1 MNYPSRGIKTSLLCV
16 LSVLA
21 AACGNGG
28 AANFP
33 MTVGGSINGLTSG
46 TQLQLE
52 IDGRAPITVATNGPF
67 VFPVSMPLGASYS
80 VTVSGQ
86 PMGQSCEVWNATGTV
101 GASPAG
107 SVFVTCT
114 AVDRT
119 VSGTVSGLL
128 AGRSLVLEDDGGN
141 STTVAA
147 DGGFTF
153 STPVAGGSNYAVTVF
168 TQPAGQHCAVTDGT
182 GTMGSNEV
190 SNVSVDCSN
199 GTYNVA
205 VTVTGLAGA
214 GLTLKNNGG
223 SALSIS
229 SNGTFNFNQPVASG
243 SAYAVTVA
251 SEPLGQTCSVSNGTG
266 TVQSSNV
273 TNIGVLCVSNL
284 YQISGTLT
292 GLLAGR
298 SIVLQ
303 DNGGSSTVVSA
314 NGGFTFATPVASGS
328 GYAVT
333 IFTQPVGQTCS
344 VAMGSG
350 TVAGADV
357 GSVAVNCSDNTYDIQ
372 VSASGLLRSGLT
384 LQDNGADNLSIGANG
399 TYDFSTPLA
408 SGAGYAVTVLTQP
421 PGESCSVSNG
431 SGPVVSATVT
441 GIGVACAPISYSI
454 SGSVSGLLHG
464 NSLVLED
471 NGGNPIP
478 VSGPV
483 SGSVGFTFSTQVAS
497 GSGYAVTVSTQP
509 PGQNCAVTNGSGP
522 VVSSNVTGV
531 TVNCSDYSYNVQATV
546 TGLLSGNSIVLQDNG
561 GDNLS
566 FSTDGTANFAT
577 AVASG
582 SAYNVTI
589 SSAPPG
595 ENCTLS
601 NGSGTMASSTV
612 AVTVNCTPIDYS
624 IGGSVS
630 GLLNDNSLG
639 LEDNGGNL
647 TPVVGTVS
655 GTVGFTFSTKVASG
669 SNYAVSISS
678 QPVGQNCSLTYS
690 SGIVG
695 AANVTNVGVSCS
707 DYDYNIHVSVSSLTG
722 NGLVLQD
729 NGGDNLPVAANGGST
744 VTSTFAT
751 AVAAGSAY
759 DVTVL
764 TQPSGQFC
772 SVTAPHSGVVAGA
785 DVTVAV
791 TCVNTYTVGGT
802 LSGLATGGS
811 VTLEDNGVN
820 ALTLSSN
827 GAFAFTTPLAQGTVY
842 TVTISM
848 QPSGQVCSLSG
859 AHGTVGAGNVT
870 TVQLICAGAWTW
882 MSGSKLQGGTA
893 VYNVPGTSPT
903 SNTPSNRYSSLTW
916 SDAVGN
922 LWLFGGASYD
932 AHGNN
937 VYFNDLWKYNPG
949 TGWTYIGGS
958 TGTNVSGL
966 YGMLGTAAP
975 GNAPGSRSSPVSWT
989 DSAGNLW
996 LFGGYGYDS
1005 AGSLGNLNDLW
1016 EFSPITSEWTWV
1028 GGSSTQNAYGVYGT
1042 LGSASLNNIPGARN
1056 SAVSWTDGSGNFWL
1070 FSGNGQA
1077 QSGTGGSLNDLWM
1090 FNSTLGWTWVSGS
1103 NGLDQVGSYGAAGD
1117 PGNVPGART
1126 LSSAWIDGSNNL
1138 WVFGGQG
1145 YDSAGH
1151 FGYMNDLWQYSP
1163 SAKAWTWES
1172 GSSTVSGL
1180 AVYGTKG
1187 VPSVSNVPGAR
1198 GYSNG
1203 WIDTSGNLWLFGG
1216 YSYNATGTQGIVDDL
1231 WMYAPGAA
1239 TWTWVGGSA
1248 TADAEG
1254 VYGTQRLTAASN
1266 VPGARYSAS
1275 AWTDSSG
1282 NFWLFGGEGFDS
1294 GDSGGVLNDLWEYI
1308 P

>member
-1 MNYPSRGIKTSLLCV
+1 MKYLSRGVKTYVLCV

-28 AANFP
+28 AANYP
-33 MTVGGSINGLTSG
+33 ITVGGSINGLTSG

-52 IDGRAPITVATNGPF
+52 IDSTAPITVAANGPF
-67 VFPVSMPLGASYS
+67 VFPVAMPMGASYS

-86 PMGQSCEVWNATGTV
+86 PVGQSCEVWNGSGTV
-101 GASPAG
+101 GASPVG

-128 AGRSLVLEDDGGN
+128 AGRSLVLQDDGGN
-141 STTVAA
+141 STTVSA

-153 STPVAGGSNYAVTVF
+153 STPVAGGSNYGVTVL

-190 SNVSVDCSN
+190 SAVVIDCAN
-199 GTYNVA
+199 GTYNLA
-205 VTVTGLAGA
+205 VTVTGLAAG
-214 GLTLKNNGG
+214 GLTLQDNGG
-223 SALSIS
+223 TPLAIS
-229 SNGTFNFNQPVASG
+229 SNGTFNFNQPVTSG

-251 SEPLGQTCSVSNGTG
+251 SEPLGQSCSVSNGTG

-273 TNIGVLCVSNL
+273 TNIAVVCVSNL

-303 DNGGSSTVVSA
+303 DNGGSSTVVAA
-314 NGGFTFATPVASGS
+314 NGAFMFAAPVASGS

-372 VSASGLLRSGLT
+372 VSASGLLRTGLT
-384 LQDNGADNLSIGANG
+384 LQDNGADNLSVGANG
-399 TYDFSTPLA
+399 TYDFSTPLP
-408 SGAGYAVTVLTQP
+408 SGAAYAVTVLTQP

-431 SGPVVSATVT
+431 TGPVVGATVT
-441 GIGVACAPISYSI
+441 GIGVACTPTSYSV

-464 NSLVLED
+464 NSVVLED
-471 NGGNPIP
+471 NGVNATS
-478 VSGPV
+478 VAGPV
-483 SGSVGFTFSTQVAS
+483 SGNVGFTFSTQLAS

-509 PGQNCAVTNGSGP
+509 PGQNCSVTNGSGP

-531 TVNCSDYSYNVQATV
+531 TVNCGDYSYNVQATV

-566 FSTDGTANFAT
+566 FSTDASAYFAT
-577 AVASG
+577 PIASG
-582 SAYNVTI
+582 SAYHVTI
-589 SSAPPG
+589 LSSPAG
-595 ENCTLS
+595 ENCTVS
-601 NGSGTMASSTV
+601 SGSGTIASSNVLATI
-612 AVTVNCTPIDYS
+612 NCTPIDYS

-630 GLLNDNSLG
+630 GLITG
-639 LEDNGGNL
+639 RTITLEDNGGNA
-647 TPVVGTVS
+647 TPVSGPVS
-655 GTVGFTFSTKVASG
+655 GSVGFTFSTGVASG
-669 SNYAVSISS
+669 SNYTVSISA
-678 QPVGQNCSLTYS
+678 QPVGQSCSLTNS
-690 SGIVG
+690 SGIVA
-695 AANVTNVGVSCS
+695 AANVTNVGVSCA
-707 DYDYNIHVSVSSLTG
+707 DIDYNIGVSVSGLSG
-722 NGLVLQD
+722 NGLVLED
-729 NGGDNLPVAANGGST
+729 NGGDNLSVAPSGGST

-751 AVAAGSAY
+751 AVASGSAY

-764 TQPSGQFC
+764 TQPTGQIC
-772 SVTAPHSGVVAGA
+772 SVTAPHSGTVTGA
-785 DVTVAV
+785 NVTVAL
-791 TCVNTYTVGGT
+791 TCANTYTIGGT
-802 LSGLATGGS
+802 LSGLTTGS
-811 VTLEDNGVN
+811 VVLADNGGN

-827 GAFAFTTPLAQGTVY
+827 GTFAFTTPLAQGTTYAV
-842 TVTISM
+842 TVST
-848 QPSGQVCSLSG
+848 QPSGQVCTLS
-859 AHGTVGAGNVT
+859 AASGTVGAGNVT
-870 TVQLICAGAWTW
+870 TVRLICAGAWTW
-882 MSGSKLQGGTA
+882 MSGSKIQGGTA
-893 VYNVPGTSPT
+893 VYSMPGTLPA
-903 SNTPSNRYSSLTW
+903 SNTPGNRYSSLTW
-916 SDAVGN
+916 SDAAGN

-932 AHGNN
+932 THGNN

-949 TGWTYIGGS
+949 TGWTWISGS
-958 TGTNVSGL
+958 TGTNVSGA
-966 YGMLGTAAP
+966 YGTLGTAAS

-1005 AGSLGNLNDLW
+1005 AGTLGNLNDLW
-1016 EFSPITSEWTWV
+1016 EFNPTTGEWTWI

-1042 LGSASLNNIPGARN
+1042 RGTASLSNVPGARN
-1056 SAVSWTDGSGNFWL
+1056 SAVSWTDHSGNFWL

-1077 QSGTGGSLNDLWM
+1077 QSGTGGSLNDLWT
-1090 FNSTLGWTWVSGS
+1090 FNPTLGWTWVSGS
-1103 NGLDQVGSYGAAGD
+1103 NGLDAVGSYGAAGD
-1117 PGNVPGART
+1117 PGNMPGART

-1163 SAKAWTWES
+1163 TAGAWTWES
-1172 GSSTVSGL
+1172 GSSTVSAL

-1187 VPSVSNVPGAR
+1187 VASAGNVPGAR

-1203 WIDTSGNLWLFGG
+1203 WIDAAGSLWLFGG

-1231 WMYAPGAA
+1231 WTYTPGAS
-1239 TWTWVGGSA
+1239 TWTWVEGSA
-1248 TADAEG
+1248 TADVAG
-1254 VYGTQRLTAASN
+1254 VYGTQRQTAASN

-1294 GDSGGVLNDLWEYI
+1294 SDSGGVLNDLWEYI